1 MAGLLR
7 RIWTG
12 LLSALLL
19 FSFGFACA
27 INARAWLAPLGANH
41 TSLGLETFNSV
52 AGLFACIGGASAAAL
67 VARGRIRPP
76 LQ

>member
-7 RIWTG
+7 WIWTG
-12 LLSALLL
+12 LISALLL
-19 FSFGFACA
+19 FSLGFAGA
-27 INARAWLAPLGANH
+27 INARVWLAPLGANH

-67 VARGRIRPP
+67 
-76 LQ
+76 Q